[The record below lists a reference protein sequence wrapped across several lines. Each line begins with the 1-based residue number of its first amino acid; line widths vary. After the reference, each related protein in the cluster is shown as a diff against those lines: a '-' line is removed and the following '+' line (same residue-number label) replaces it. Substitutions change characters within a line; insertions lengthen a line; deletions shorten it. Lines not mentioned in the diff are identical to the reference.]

1 MVFSDTRQHCRRMIF
16 FGSCAHGQYRNSHYL
31 DKDSATRE
39 AIGIMATVLPIE
51 SAKPAAD
58 LSPERVGVL
67 LVNLGTPD
75 SADARGV
82 RVYLKEFLSDPR
94 VIEDQG
100 LLWKLLL
107 NGIILRIRPARKA
120 RDYRKI
126 WNTEQNESPLKTI
139 TRAQSEK
146 LAAAIAD
153 HDHVVVDWAM
163 RYGNPSIA
171 SRIEALTAQGCDRIL
186 VVPLYPQYSAAT
198 SATVCDEVFRV
209 LGKMRAQPTLRVTP
223 PYYDDPD
230 YIEALAVSINAHLA
244 SLSFAPEIIVAS
256 FHGMPQKYVDKG
268 DPYERQCIATT
279 EALRQRMGLDASKL
293 KLTFQS
299 RFGFDAWLQ
308 PYTDQTIEQLAKDGV
323 RRIAVVTPG
332 FSADCLETLEEI
344 AQENAE
350 IFKHNGGEQFAA
362 IPCLNDSEP
371 GMDVIR
377 QLVLRELQGWI

>member
-1 MVFSDTRQHCRRMIF
+1 MTNVVS
-16 FGSCAHGQYRNSHYL
+16 
-31 DKDSATRE
+31 
-39 AIGIMATVLPIE
+39 IE
-51 SAKPAAD
+51 SGKPAAD
-58 LSPERVGVL
+58 VRAERVGVL
-67 LVNLGTPD
+67 MVNLGTPD
-75 SADARGV
+75 TADTRGV

-100 LLWKLLL
+100 LRWKLLL

-126 WNTEQNESPLKTI
+126 WNSEKNESPLKTI
-139 TRAQSEK
+139 TRAQSDK
-146 LAAAIAD
+146 LTAAIAD

-163 RYGNPSIA
+163 RYGNPSIR
-171 SRIEALTAQGCDRIL
+171 SGIDALTAQGCDRLL

-209 LGKMRAQPTLRVTP
+209 LSEMRLQPTLRVSP

-230 YIEALAVSINAHLA
+230 YIEALAVSIDAHLKTLA
-244 SLSFAPEIIVAS
+244 FQPELIVAS

-268 DPYERQCIATT
+268 DPYQAQCIATT
-279 EALRQRMGLDASKL
+279 DALRKRLGLETSKL
-293 KLTFQS
+293 ILTFQS
-299 RFGFDAWLQ
+299 RFGFDQWLK
-308 PYTDQTIEQLAKDGV
+308 PYTDKTIEQLAKDGV
-323 RRIAVVTPG
+323 RRVAVVMPG

-362 IPCLNDSEP
+362 IPCLNDSDP

>member
-1 MVFSDTRQHCRRMIF
+1 MM
-16 FGSCAHGQYRNSHYL
+16 
-31 DKDSATRE
+31 
-39 AIGIMATVLPIE
+39 TVVVPIQR
-51 SAKPAAD
+51 SKAAAD
-58 LSPERVGVL
+58 ARAERVGVL

-100 LLWKLLL
+100 LKWKLVL
-107 NGIILRIRPARKA
+107 NGIILRIRPGRKA
-120 RDYRKI
+120 RDYQKI
-126 WNTEQNESPLKTI
+126 WNREKNESRLKTI

-146 LAAAIAD
+146 LADAISD

-163 RYGNPSIA
+163 RYGNPSIR
-171 SRIEALTAQGCDRIL
+171 SRIDALMSQGCDRLL

-209 LGKMRAQPTLRVTP
+209 LGDMRAQPTLRVTP

-244 SLSFAPEIIVAS
+244 TLPFQPEIIVAS

-268 DPYERQCIATT
+268 DPYQAQCIATT
-279 EALRQRMGLDASKL
+279 DALRKRMGLDASKL

-308 PYTDQTIEQLAKDGV
+308 PYTDKTMEQLAKDGV

-332 FSADCLETLEEI
+332 FTADCLETLEEI

-350 IFKHNGGEQFAA
+350 IFKHNGGEHFAA
-362 IPCLNDSEP
+362 IPCLNDSDP
-371 GMDVIR
+371 GMDVVR

>member
-1 MVFSDTRQHCRRMIF
+1 MVPPARRIW
-16 FGSCAHGQYRNSHYL
+16 AKAYRTGHYL

-39 AIGIMATVLPIE
+39 AIEIMTAVVPIGNPKLA
-51 SAKPAAD
+51 SAAQPQ
-58 LSPERVGVL
+58 RVGVL

-75 SADARGV
+75 TADARGV

-100 LLWKLLL
+100 LRWKLIL
-107 NGIILRIRPARKA
+107 NGIILRVRPGRKA

-126 WNTEQNESPLKTI
+126 WNTERDESPLKTI
-139 TRAQSEK
+139 TRAQAEK
-146 LAAAIAD
+146 LAEAIAD

-163 RYGNPSIA
+163 RYGNPSIR
-171 SRIEALTAQGCDRIL
+171 SRIDALTAQGCDRLL

-209 LGKMRAQPTLRVTP
+209 LAGMRAQPTLRVSP

-244 SLSFAPEIIVAS
+244 TLPFQPELIVAS

-268 DPYERQCIATT
+268 DPYYAQCVATT
-279 EALRQRMGLDASKL
+279 DALRKRMGLDAAKL
-293 KLTFQS
+293 ILTFQS

-308 PYTDQTIEQLAKDGV
+308 PYTDKTIEKLAKDGV
-323 RRIAVVTPG
+323 KRIAVVTPG

-350 IFKHNGGEQFAA
+350 IFKHNGGEQFSA
-362 IPCLNDSEP
+362 IPCLNDSDP

>member
-39 AIGIMATVLPIE
+39 AIGIMATVVPIE
-51 SAKPAAD
+51 KAKAAAGAM
-58 LSPERVGVL
+58 PERIGVL

-75 SADARGV
+75 TADAKGV
-82 RVYLKEFLSDPR
+82 RDYLREFLSDPR

-100 LLWKLLL
+100 LRWKLIL

-126 WNTEQNESPLKTI
+126 WNTEKNESPLKTI

-153 HDHVVVDWAM
+153 HDHVVVEWAM
-163 RYGNPSIA
+163 RYGNPSISA
-171 SRIEALTAQGCDRIL
+171 GIEALTRQGCDRLL

-209 LGKMRAQPTLRVTP
+209 LAGMRAQPTLRVTP

-230 YIEALAVSINAHLA
+230 YIEALAVSIDSHLKT
-244 SLSFAPEIIVAS
+244 LTFQPEIIVAS
-256 FHGMPQKYVDKG
+256 FHGMPQKYIDQG
-268 DPYERQCIATT
+268 DPYYAQCVATT
-279 EALRQRMGLDASKL
+279 DALRRRMGSDEKKL
-293 KLTFQS
+293 MLTFQS
-299 RFGFDAWLQ
+299 RFGFDEWLQ
-308 PYTDQTIEQLAKDGV
+308 PYTDKTVAQLAKDGV
-323 RRIAVVTPG
+323 GRIALGTP
-332 FSADCLETLEEI
+332 
-344 AQENAE
+344 
-350 IFKHNGGEQFAA
+350 
-362 IPCLNDSEP
+362 
-371 GMDVIR
+371 
-377 QLVLRELQGWI
+377 W

>member
-1 MVFSDTRQHCRRMIF
+1 MASSDARATR
-16 FGSCAHGQYRNSHYL
+16 GQYRNSHYL
-31 DKDSATRE
+31 DKHSAAGE
-39 AIGIMATVLPIE
+39 ATTTMTAGISTE
-51 SAKPAAD
+51 SAKAAAD
-58 LSPERVGVL
+58 IGPQRIGVL

-75 SADARGV
+75 SADASGV

-100 LLWKLLL
+100 LLWKLVL
-107 NGIILRIRPARKA
+107 NGIILRTRPAIKA
-120 RDYRKI
+120 RDYQKI
-126 WNTEQNESPLKTI
+126 WNTDKNESPIKTI
-139 TRAQSEK
+139 TRAQSDK

-153 HDHVVVDWAM
+153 QDHVVVDWAM

-171 SRIEALTAQGCDRIL
+171 SRIEALTAQGCDRLL

-209 LGKMRAQPTLRVTP
+209 LAAMRAQPTLRVTP

-230 YIEALAVSINAHLA
+230 YIEALALSINAHLKT
-244 SLSFAPEIIVAS
+244 LPFEPELIVAS
-256 FHGMPQKYVDKG
+256 FHGMPKKYVDKG
-268 DPYERQCIATT
+268 DPYLAQCIATT
-279 EALRQRMGLDASKL
+279 ESLRKRMGLDASKL
-293 KLTFQS
+293 LLTFQS
-299 RFGFDAWLQ
+299 RFGSDEWLQ
-308 PYTDQTIEQLAKDGV
+308 PYTDKTIEQLAKDGV

-350 IFKHNGGEQFAA
+350 IFRHNGGEQFAA
-362 IPCLNDSEP
+362 IPCLNDSDA

>member
-1 MVFSDTRQHCRRMIF
+1 MT
-16 FGSCAHGQYRNSHYL
+16 A
-31 DKDSATRE
+31 
-39 AIGIMATVLPIE
+39 VLPIE
-51 SAKPAAD
+51 KAKAAAGVG
-58 LSPERVGVL
+58 PERIGVL

-75 SADARGV
+75 SADAKGV

-100 LLWKLLL
+100 LKWKLVL

-120 RDYRKI
+120 RDYLKI
-126 WNTEQNESPLKTI
+126 WNTEKNESPLKTI

-146 LAAAIAD
+146 LAAAISD

-171 SRIEALTAQGCDRIL
+171 SRIEALTAQGCDRLL

-209 LGKMRAQPTLRVTP
+209 LAGMRAQPTLRVTP

-230 YIEALAVSINAHLA
+230 YIEALAVSIEAHLKT
-244 SLSFAPEIIVAS
+244 LPFQPELIVAS
-256 FHGMPQKYVDKG
+256 FHGMPQKYVDNG
-268 DPYERQCIATT
+268 DPYQAQCVATT
-279 EALRQRMGLDASKL
+279 EALRKRMGLDASKL
-293 KLTFQS
+293 LLTFQS
-299 RFGFDAWLQ
+299 RFGFDEWLQ
-308 PYTDQTIEQLAKDGV
+308 PYTDKTMEKLAKDGV
-323 RRIAVVTPG
+323 RRIAVVMPG

-362 IPCLNDSEP
+362 IPCLNDSDP

>member
-1 MVFSDTRQHCRRMIF
+1 M
-16 FGSCAHGQYRNSHYL
+16 
-31 DKDSATRE
+31 
-39 AIGIMATVLPIE
+39 TVVVPLERTPVAVD
-51 SAKPAAD
+51 AK
-58 LSPERVGVL
+58 LERVGVL

-75 SADARGV
+75 SADTKGV

-100 LLWKLLL
+100 LKWKLVL

-126 WNTEQNESPLKTI
+126 WNTENNESPLKTI

-153 HDHVVVDWAM
+153 HDHVVIDWAM
-163 RYGNPSIA
+163 RYGNPSIR
-171 SRIEALTAQGCDRIL
+171 SRIEALTAQGCGRIL

-209 LGKMRAQPTLRVTP
+209 LGEMRAQPTLRVTP

-230 YIEALAVSINAHLA
+230 YIDALAVSVKAHLA
-244 SLSFAPEIIVAS
+244 TLPFQPELIVAS
-256 FHGMPQKYVDKG
+256 FHGMPQKYIDKG
-268 DPYERQCIATT
+268 DPYSAQCIATT
-279 EALRQRMGLDASKL
+279 DALRTRLGLEPSKL
-293 KLTFQS
+293 LLTFQS
-299 RFGFDAWLQ
+299 RFGFDQWLQ
-308 PYTDQTIEQLAKDGV
+308 PYTDKTIEKLAKHGV
-323 RRIAVVTPG
+323 RRLAVVMPG

-350 IFKHNGGEQFAA
+350 IFKHHGGEQFAA
-362 IPCLNDSEP
+362 IPCLNDSEA

>member
-1 MVFSDTRQHCRRMIF
+1 MTAGVS
-16 FGSCAHGQYRNSHYL
+16 
-31 DKDSATRE
+31 
-39 AIGIMATVLPIE
+39 IE
-51 SAKPAAD
+51 SAKPAAGIT
-58 LSPERVGVL
+58 PERIGVL

-75 SADARGV
+75 SADTKGV

-100 LLWKLLL
+100 LKWKLVL
-107 NGIILRIRPARKA
+107 NGIILRIRPSRKA

-126 WNTEQNESPLKTI
+126 WNNDKNESPLKSI
-139 TRAQSEK
+139 TRAQSDK
-146 LAAAIAD
+146 LAAAISEE
-153 HDHVVVDWAM
+153 DHVVVDWAM

-171 SRIEALTAQGCDRIL
+171 SRIEALTAQGCGRLL

-209 LGKMRAQPTLRVTP
+209 LAGMRAQPTLRVTP

-230 YIEALAVSINAHLA
+230 YIEALALSINAHLQ
-244 SLSFAPEIIVAS
+244 SLPFEPELIVAS
-256 FHGMPQKYVDKG
+256 FHGMPKKYVDKG
-268 DPYERQCIATT
+268 DPYLAHCIATT
-279 EALRQRMGLDASKL
+279 ESLRKRMGLDASKL
-293 KLTFQS
+293 LLTFQS
-299 RFGFDAWLQ
+299 RFGFDEWLQ
-308 PYTDQTIEQLAKDGV
+308 PYTDKTMKKLAKDGV
-323 RRIAVVTPG
+323 RRIAVVMPG
-332 FSADCLETLEEI
+332 FAADCLETLEEI

-362 IPCLNDSEP
+362 VPCLNDSDA

>member
-1 MVFSDTRQHCRRMIF
+1 MTSVVS
-16 FGSCAHGQYRNSHYL
+16 
-31 DKDSATRE
+31 
-39 AIGIMATVLPIE
+39 IE
-51 SAKPAAD
+51 SARPAVEAK
-58 LSPERVGVL
+58 PERVGVL

-75 SADARGV
+75 SADASGV

-100 LLWKLLL
+100 LRWKLVL
-107 NGIILRIRPARKA
+107 NGIILRIRPGRKA

-126 WNTEQNESPLKTI
+126 WNTERNESPLKTI
-139 TRAQSEK
+139 TRAQAEK

-163 RYGNPSIA
+163 RYGNPSIRA
-171 SRIEALTAQGCDRIL
+171 GIDALTAQGCDRLL

-209 LGKMRAQPTLRVTP
+209 LSGMRAQPTVRVTP

-230 YIEALAVSINAHLA
+230 YIEALAVSIDAHLKT
-244 SLSFAPEIIVAS
+244 LPFEPELIVAS

-268 DPYERQCIATT
+268 DPYQAHCIATMQ
-279 EALRQRMGLDASKL
+279 ALRQRMGLDGSKL
-293 KLTFQS
+293 ILTFQS
-299 RFGFDAWLQ
+299 RFGFDQWLQ
-308 PYTDQTIEQLAKDGV
+308 PYTDKTIEKLAKDGV

-350 IFKHNGGEQFAA
+350 IFKHAGGEQFSA
-362 IPCLNDSEP
+362 IPCLNDSDE

>member
-1 MVFSDTRQHCRRMIF
+1 M
-16 FGSCAHGQYRNSHYL
+16 
-31 DKDSATRE
+31 
-39 AIGIMATVLPIE
+39 TVVVPVQR
-51 SAKPAAD
+51 SKAAAD
-58 LSPERVGVL
+58 ARTERVGVL

-100 LLWKLLL
+100 LLWKLVLH
-107 NGIILRIRPARKA
+107 GIILRIRPGRKA
-120 RDYRKI
+120 RDYQKI
-126 WNTEQNESPLKTI
+126 WNREKNESPLKTI

-146 LAAAIAD
+146 LAEAISD

-163 RYGNPSIA
+163 RYGNPSIR
-171 SRIEALTAQGCDRIL
+171 SRIDALTSQGCDRLL

-198 SATVCDEVFRV
+198 SATVCDEVCRV
-209 LGKMRAQPTLRVTP
+209 LGDMRAQPTLRVTP

-230 YIEALAVSINAHLA
+230 YIEALAVSVDTHLA
-244 SLSFAPEIIVAS
+244 NLPFQPEIIVAS

-268 DPYERQCIATT
+268 DPYQAQCIATT
-279 EALRQRMGLDASKL
+279 DALRKRMGLDASKL

-308 PYTDQTIEQLAKDGV
+308 PYTDKTMEQLAKDGV

-344 AQENAE
+344 AQQNAE
-350 IFKHNGGEQFAA
+350 IFKHNGGEHFAA
-362 IPCLNDSEP
+362 IPCLNDSDP